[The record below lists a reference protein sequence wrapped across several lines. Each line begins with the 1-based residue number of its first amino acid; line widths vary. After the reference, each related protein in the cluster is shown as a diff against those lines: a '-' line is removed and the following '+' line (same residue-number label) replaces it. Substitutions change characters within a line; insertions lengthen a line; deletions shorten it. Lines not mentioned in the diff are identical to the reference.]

1 MKSNFLKTLFAGII
15 LSTSCVLNIANAGL
29 ITSISSGAATHEF
42 ISSVYYTA
50 GTIAESGITYSSTSS
65 YSLYGY
71 EGAYKFN
78 PNGTW
83 NSMDMIG
90 LNESI
95 GDLTIEFDSA
105 VSEVL
110 AFVNYN
116 PKWGGIPIMSI
127 FDESFT
133 LIESHTLNFDTGAAD
148 NSGFDLGFNSAS
160 NTIKYIQFSNAF
172 IGFNNLRSFAI
183 QAPTSDVSAPSNT
196 AIFAFGLMGLGLR
209 RFKKQA

>member
-15 LSTSCVLNIANAGL
+15 LSASCILNIANAGL
-29 ITSISSGAATHEF
+29 ITSISSGATTHEF

-50 GTIAESGITYSSTSS
+50 GPIAESGITYSSTSE

-90 LNESI
+90 LNEVI
-95 GDLTIEFDSA
+95 GSVTIEFDSA

-127 FDESFT
+127 FDASFT
-133 LIESHTLNFDTGAAD
+133 QMDTHTLNFDTGAIA
-148 NSGFDLGFNSAS
+148 NSGFDLGFSSTS
-160 NTIKYIQFSNAF
+160 NDIKYIQFSNAF
-172 IGFNNLRSFAI
+172 IGFNNLRSFVI
-183 QAPTSDVSAPSNT
+183 QTPTNDVSAPST
-196 AIFAFGLMGLGLR
+196 AAIFAFGLMGLGVHR
-209 RFKKQA
+209 IKKLS